1 MNCTAIDATSG
12 AGVDIRYDHTI
23 ASVTPCAQAGDLYV
37 APGWI
42 DVQVNG
48 YAGADYN
55 SPGTPHEDLARS
67 VRMLYSF
74 GVTRLYPTVITNG
87 PGQMLGALR
96 NLARFR
102 ASAPEG
108 AAFDGFHVEG
118 PFISPEDGPRGAHP
132 KRWVRKPDFDEF
144 CRWQEAAE
152 GRIRI
157 VTLSPEWP
165 EAPGFIEKVV
175 EQGVVASIGHTKA
188 TAEELDAA
196 VSAGASMST
205 HLGNGAHAVIP
216 RHKNYLWPQLA
227 DDRLMA
233 SFIVDGVHLP
243 PPYVKVAVRAKGVQR
258 SVLVTD
264 AAMPAGCKPG
274 RYVLGEVEVDLT
286 PDNRIVVAGSE
297 RLASS
302 ALSLDLAIG
311 NLMKFAGLSLAEAV
325 RLATVNPAK
334 AGKVP
339 GRTQGLVP
347 GDRAD
352 LVLFRFDPQEKR
364 IEVQATYVDG
374 QKVY

>member
-1 MNCTAIDATSG
+1 MNCTAIDANSG
-12 AGVDIRYDHTI
+12 AGVDIRCDRTI
-23 ASVTPCAQAGDLYV
+23 ASVTPCAHAGDLYV

-55 SPGTPHEDLARS
+55 SPATPHEDLARS

-74 GVTRLYPTVITNG
+74 GVTRLYPTVITGG
-87 PGQMLGALR
+87 PDQMLGALR

-102 ASAPEG
+102 TTAREG

-144 CRWQEAAE
+144 RRWQEAAE

-188 TAEELDAA
+188 TAAELDAA
-196 VSAGASMST
+196 VSAGATMST

-243 PPYVKVAVRAKGVQR
+243 PPFVKVAMRAKGVER
-258 SVLVTD
+258 AVLVTD

-274 RYVLGEVEVDLT
+274 RYLLGEVEVDLT

-302 ALSLDLAIG
+302 ALSLDRAIG
-311 NLMKFAGLSLAEAV
+311 NLMTFAGLTLAEAV

-334 AGKVP
+334 AGRVP
-339 GRTQGLVP
+339 GRTKGLVP

-352 LVLFRFDPQEKR
+352 LVVFRFDPQEKR
-364 IEVQATYVDG
+364 IDVQATYVDG
-374 QKVY
+374 EKVY

>member
-188 TAEELDAA
+188 TKGEEL
-196 VSAGASMST
+196 M
-205 HLGNGAHAVIP
+205 
-216 RHKNYLWPQLA
+216 
-227 DDRLMA
+227 
-233 SFIVDGVHLP
+233 
-243 PPYVKVAVRAKGVQR
+243 
-258 SVLVTD
+258 
-264 AAMPAGCKPG
+264 
-274 RYVLGEVEVDLT
+274 
-286 PDNRIVVAGSE
+286 
-297 RLASS
+297 
-302 ALSLDLAIG
+302 
-311 NLMKFAGLSLAEAV
+311 LAETDEMSYVILERRDGAQ
-325 RLATVNPAK
+325 LLVNVEKNEEEWGWLIGGISEEEWFEALMY
-334 AGKVP
+334 AG
-339 GRTQGLVP
+339 
-347 GDRAD
+347 
-352 LVLFRFDPQEKR
+352 
-364 IEVQATYVDG
+364 
-374 QKVY
+374 